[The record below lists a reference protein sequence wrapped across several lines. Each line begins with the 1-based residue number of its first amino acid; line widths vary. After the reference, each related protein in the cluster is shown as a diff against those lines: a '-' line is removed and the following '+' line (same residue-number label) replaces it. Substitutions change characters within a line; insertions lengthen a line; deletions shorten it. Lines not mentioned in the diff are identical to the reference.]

1 MMIEGLERL
10 GTPEAKDLAL
20 KLAREWL
27 QSNYLGWANTGYM
40 YEKFNALLPGSRGEG
55 GEYYPQVGFGWTN
68 GVVLH
73 LLKEYGGQI

>member
-1 MMIEGLERL
+1 MLDH
-10 GTPEAKDLAL
+10 PEAKDMAL